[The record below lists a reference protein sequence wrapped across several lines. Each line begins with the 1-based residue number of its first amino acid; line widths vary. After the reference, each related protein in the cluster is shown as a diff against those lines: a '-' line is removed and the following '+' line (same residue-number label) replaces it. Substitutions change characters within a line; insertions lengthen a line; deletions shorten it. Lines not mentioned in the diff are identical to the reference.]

1 MKKKM
6 YFAKSIAIAATIAS
20 MSLLPGCSSGQDSAP
35 QQTAEATTYEPQ
47 YLAFAIRPGVPIL
60 LL

>member
-20 MSLLPGCSSGQDSAP
+20 MSLFPGCSSG
-35 QQTAEATTYEPQ
+35 
-47 YLAFAIRPGVPIL
+47 
-60 LL
+60 